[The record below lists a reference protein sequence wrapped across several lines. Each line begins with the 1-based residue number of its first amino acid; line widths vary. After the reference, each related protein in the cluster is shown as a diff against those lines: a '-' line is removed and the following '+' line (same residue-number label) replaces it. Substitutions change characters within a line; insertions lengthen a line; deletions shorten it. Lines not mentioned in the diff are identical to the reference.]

1 MTLNEKLRE
10 MLPNLGMP
18 VASLKLA
25 NDVDGNIEYHDVY
38 TAEQIMIAIQE
49 FELKLKVQEGV
60 WIELKEHGPH
70 PQDGQKIRGKSD
82 TGEWEEVW
90 DSSEPLGHMT
100 HWKSA

>member
-1 MTLNEKLRE
+1 M
-10 MLPNLGMP
+10 
-18 VASLKLA
+18 
-25 NDVDGNIEYHDVY
+25 
-38 TAEQIMIAIQE
+38 
-49 FELKLKVQEGV
+49 